1 MVNMHEFNEDGV
13 WEKEPANMQVMYI
26 VLELVQGGELFDFI
40 AEGGALNEKICRF
53 YMRQIL
59 SGAFYLHSNGVTHR
73 DLKPE
78 NILVDEQFNLKLAD
92 FGFAAPIEG
101 R

>member
-40 AEGGALNEKICRF
+40 AEGGALNEKNLPF
-53 YMRQIL
+53 
-59 SGAFYLHSNGVTHR
+59 LHETNPQWSLLPT
-73 DLKPE
+73 
-78 NILVDEQFNLKLAD
+78 Q
-92 FGFAAPIEG
+92 
-101 R
+101 